1 MMNDRDD
8 YPENPYRGRNDR
20 ERGYDYDPLSDPLPA
35 QPPSRGRRARPEP
48 TAWNDGPAAPESA
61 GTGGYRG
68 DGSSTDEFRAARHDP
83 AGNDAPPP
91 GRRRR
96 AEPPA
101 EPPSAQPRRT
111 GAADALRGG
120 RAARSG
126 ANRSRE
132 ADAPRPG
139 NRSQPQDPPPPHR
152 GPAADPTQDALAALA
167 NLGAPSAPARPAE
180 PARPQERSD
189 AEPPPRRARRAQAE
203 PEPPRR
209 RGAPVEEG
217 PADTGELP
225 VEEETGRRGRRKRGR
240 RDDEPTGGF
249 LDDAPEDGGA
259 FDSGGL
265 PRADGPADTGALP
278 GTEAP
283 PGRRGGRRRRG
294 APVEEGPAD
303 TGELPVE
310 EETGR
315 RGRRK
320 RGRRDDEPTGGFL
333 DDAPED
339 SGAFDS
345 GSFPGLTGSADT
357 GAFAAV
363 PGPSRRRGAGR
374 KRADRVEEEPRGA
387 VHDPDP
393 EEEPVSGAFDEVE
406 EAPRSRRGGRR
417 RRRGA
422 PVEETPLEADAPYE
436 RDEADDSGADAPEE
450 EPEPDP
456 EPAGRRSRRRRGG
469 EDEDGEP
476 AGRRGRRKRGGR
488 RVEEPEEE
496 VDEYEEPGLADIA
509 EAYGGGR
516 SSRRKAKEL
525 KRARAN
531 ANRRGKGRRG
541 GMSKGLVV
549 VLVLVLLLVVG
560 GGGYAVMRTYVFPP
574 DFTGEGSGDVV
585 FVIDEGE
592 SGSTI
597 AGNLAD
603 QGVVAS
609 SRSFVNALDAV
620 PAEEIGDG
628 LVPGTY
634 GLAEGMSGEAAVAA
648 LLDPAN
654 RLGGQVTIRE
664 GLRNEQVLE
673 ELSETTGVSLE
684 ELQEAHAQVEE
695 LGLPD
700 YAEGAPAGYLFP
712 ATYRFDPDTEAMSI
726 LKTMVT
732 RYREVA
738 EEMDLEDRAAELGY
752 EPDEIMAI
760 ASIVQ
765 AESGKPEDMPKISRV
780 THNRLDIDMNLRMDS
795 TCFYAIGEYGIAL
808 SNEQLTACQ
817 NDTSGFDTYH
827 KSGLPPGPFVAPG
840 QDAIEAALNPEEGD
854 WLFFVATDPEN
865 GVTEFATT
873 EAEFNEL
880 KERFEETWTGGGE

>member
-1 MMNDRDD
+1 MNDRDD

-152 GPAADPTQDALAALA
+152 GSAADPTQDALAALA

-189 AEPPPRRARRAQAE
+189 AEPPPRRARRAQAD
-203 PEPPRR
+203 PEPP
-209 RGAPVEEG
+209 
-217 PADTGELP
+217 
-225 VEEETGRRGRRKRGR
+225 
-240 RDDEPTGGF
+240 
-249 LDDAPEDGGA
+249 
-259 FDSGGL
+259 
-265 PRADGPADTGALP
+265 
-278 GTEAP
+278 
-283 PGRRGGRRRRG
+283 RRRG